1 MHSSAII
8 AFSLLLVLQ
17 GMHVMAHFNL
27 KHPAPY
33 NPVHC
38 NPPGCPGP
46 CPALWK
52 TGGSRVRNTPST
64 PSAVWRRGERV
75 TVQWHRNNHDGGMY
89 RRSLVPVEHM
99 NDRDW
104 HESMAFDWGC
114 WSQGRFS
121 CPATGTLKP
130 CGTDSGKKAY
140 HNTMVVPSVLP
151 DGDYVFSM
159 VWFGGAHHHLDKAGF
174 ADYYTCAFVTIQGG
188 ALEDS
193 YTPSFTPGQDR
204 MNGKDGTC
212 LTASSF
218 PGECGGTR
226 CSQNKVSR
234 TIPKPFQRK
243 GKPAPLLRSTIE
255 AALGATRKNA
265 TDTSGRSVLRYR
277 DTGGAIPVDPQF
289 HSSK

>member
-1 MHSSAII
+1 MKISI
-8 AFSLLLVLQ
+8 ALVALYSLALYTCVD
-17 GMHVMAHFNL
+17 GHFNL

-33 NPVHC
+33 NPLHC
-38 NPPGCPGP
+38 NPPNCPGP

-52 TGGSRVRNTPST
+52 TGGGRVRNTPST

-89 RRSLVPVEHM
+89 RRSLVPIERMH
-99 NDRDW
+99 DREW

-121 CPATGTLKP
+121 CPATGTLKS

-140 HNTMVVPSVLP
+140 HNTMEVPSVLP

-159 VWFGGAHHHLDKAGF
+159 VWFGGLHHHLDKAGF

-188 ALEDS
+188 EFEES
-193 YTPSFTPGQDR
+193 YTPRFTPGKDP

-212 LTASSF
+212 FTAATS
-218 PGECGGTR
+218 PRECGGTKCLGKKPTR
-226 CSQNKVSR
+226 SL
-234 TIPKPFQRK
+234 PKPFEGGK
-243 GKPAPLLRSTIE
+243 KPAPLRRSTVE
-255 AALGATRKNA
+255 KAVRAARRNA
-265 TDTSGRSVLRYR
+265 TDASGSFTLRYT
-277 DTGGAIPVDPQF
+277 DTGSPIPVDAPF
-289 HSSK
+289 HNL